1 MRLLPLLCAA
11 TTLLGPAPALAE
23 EPIEWLLK
31 VSDAARDVSYQGVV
45 VYRDGERMDVMRIV
59 HRLQNGRAQERMT
72 SLNGEPRDI
81 LRDGERVFFLTGNT
95 PAQAAGAD
103 PLFPVMSQQLL
114 AQATLHYD
122 YRHLGESRVAGRTCR
137 GVLMSPRDD
146 YRYGYEIC
154 GDAGTAVPLR
164 VSLIDRRGRTVEQ
177 LMFTE
182 ISFPAKIADSAFAL
196 PPGAVSV
203 APIVALAAPA
213 PKGMTGTWRL
223 ATLPPG
229 FTIVRRDLAPAPDG
243 QGVAERVLLSDGVS
257 AVSVFGMQPAASTR
271 VLSGLFNLGAMSA
284 YGRSIGAFHITVIGD
299 VPADTVRMIGDGFAG
314 PAEVTAQPAALTE

>member
-1 MRLLPLLCAA
+1 MRLTTVLCAA
-11 TTLLGPAPALAE
+11 TLFVGPAPAIAE

-59 HRLQNGRAQERMT
+59 HRQQNGRSQERLT
-72 SLNGEPRDI
+72 SLNGQARDI
-81 LRDGERVFFLTGNT
+81 LRDGDRVYFLAGDM

-114 AQATLHYD
+114 TQATAHYD
-122 YRHLGESRVAGRTCR
+122 YRHLGESRVAGRVCR

-154 GDAGTAVPLR
+154 GDAGTGVPLR
-164 VSLIDRRGRTVEQ
+164 VSLVDRGGRTVEQ

-182 ISFPAKIADSAFAL
+182 IAFPAKIADSAFTP
-196 PPGAVSV
+196 PPGAV
-203 APIVALAAPA
+203 APTVLAVPA
-213 PKGMTGTWRL
+213 AQQAVPETWRL

-229 FTIVRRDLAPAPDG
+229 FHVVRRDLAPAPDG
-243 QGVAERVLLSDGVS
+243 VGVAERVLLSDGVS
-257 AVSVFGMQPAASTR
+257 AISVFGMQPVASAR
-271 VLSGLFNLGAMSA
+271 VLTGLFNLGAMSA

-299 VPADTVRMIGDGFAG
+299 VPPDTVRMIGDGFAA
-314 PAEVTAQPAALTE
+314 PVEAAIQPARLTD

>member
-1 MRLLPLLCAA
+1 MRLFTLVCAA
-11 TTLLGPAPALAE
+11 TAFLGPAPAVAQ
-23 EPIEWLLK
+23 EPMEWLLQI
-31 VSDAARDVSYQGVV
+31 SDAAREVSYQGVV

-59 HRLQNGRAQERMT
+59 HRQQNGRSQERLT
-72 SLNGEPRDI
+72 SLNGQPRDI
-81 LRDGERVFFLTGNT
+81 LRDGDRVFFLTGDT
-95 PAQAAGAD
+95 PAQATTGAD

-114 AQATLHYD
+114 AKALPHYD
-122 YRHLGESRVAGRTCR
+122 YRHLGESRVAGRACR

-182 ISFPAKIADSAFAL
+182 IAFPAQIADSAFAP
-196 PPGAVSV
+196 PPGAVSP
-203 APIVALAAPA
+203 ASAPA
-213 PKGMTGTWRL
+213 PAQQGTTGTWRL

-229 FTIVRRDLAPAPDG
+229 FTVVRRDLAPAPDG
-243 QGVAERVLLSDGVS
+243 QGVAERVLLSDGIS
-257 AVSVFGMQPAASTR
+257 AVSVFGMQPVASAR

-299 VPADTVRMIGDGFAG
+299 VPPDTVRMIGDGYAA
-314 PAEVTAQPAALTE
+314 PVEAAAQPASLSD